1 MGKELFG
8 NFQQVKERVTSP
20 YEFNSELLRI
30 NGFEKE
36 FVQKDKRLFISGNNT
51 FWKTFDFA
59 SFLTMI
65 DSDVAKA
72 LHTCKGGF
80 SGIVYDESEQQILV
94 FSDSFGLF
102 PIYFVH
108 DPYKAFFSSSLRRIL
123 DEGIIEKEIDATVLL
138 DYFRFGSFLPGTTLF
153 RGVYQLKPGNYLR
166 ISEDHFSENTYFSWN
181 KRFISNFSSVEQVF
195 TEIDNLKN
203 GLEEIEYTPI
213 VPRFKELRE
222 FANTIDVPFTP
233 SVVTRLSQPGWSEV
247 FAAKEIF
254 EGLPE
259 LNRKKWPMSFSPV
272 LRTMIYR
279 LGLWRWKGLE
289 GQWKKEKLQQEYWD
303 IEFLYQFE
311 YQMIK
316 DLYLKKL
323 FNWEEWPK
331 NGVFTFLHDQLGYGK
346 DGYAYPVFGRL
357 SLAEIW
363 ISLLSIQVPF
373 LRYLFQKE
381 DGTIDYPNLDKELYM
396 YVMSV
401 PDGLKEPEYQGNL
414 ASVYGKDT
422 LPEKTTVLMDSI
434 SEEDWTAFTSGIQH
448 LPYCNHKELFALVQS
463 NSEKY
468 QHILILGIWLDQV
481 MNQGN

>member
-1 MGKELFG
+1 MEKELFG
-8 NFQQVKERVTSP
+8 NFQQIKERVTSP
-20 YEFNSELLRI
+20 YEFDSELLRI

-36 FVQKDKRLFISGNNT
+36 FVQGEKRLFISGNNT
-51 FWKTFDFA
+51 FWKSFDST
-59 SFLTMI
+59 SFLAMI
-65 DSDVAKA
+65 NTDVAKA
-72 LHTCKGGF
+72 INTCKGGF
-80 SGIVYDESEQQILV
+80 SGVFYDENEQFTLV

-153 RGVYQLKPGNYLR
+153 RGVYQLQPGNYLR
-166 ISEDHFSENTYFSWN
+166 ISEDNFSENTYFSWN

-195 TEIDNLKN
+195 AEIDHRKAGIEGLKSYPDIP
-203 GLEEIEYTPI
+203 G
-213 VPRFKELRE
+213 FKELSA
-222 FANTIDVPFTP
+222 FVDTIDVPFTP
-233 SVVTRLSQPGWSEV
+233 SVISTLSQPGWSEV

-254 EGLPE
+254 EGIPE
-259 LNRKKWPMSFSPV
+259 LNRKKWPMSFSPA

-289 GQWKKEKLQQEYWD
+289 GEWKKEKLQQEYWD
-303 IEFLYQFE
+303 IEFLYQFN
-311 YQMIK
+311 YQIVK
-316 DLYLKKL
+316 DGYLRKV
-323 FNWEEWPK
+323 FNWDEWPK

-373 LRYLFQKE
+373 LRYLFQRE
-381 DGTIDYPNLDKELYM
+381 GTTIDYPNLDKELYM

-401 PDGLKEPEYQGNL
+401 PDGLKESEYQGNIANVYAKD
-414 ASVYGKDT
+414 AS
-422 LPEKTTVLMDSI
+422 PERVTVSMDSV
-434 SEEDWTAFTSGIQH
+434 SEKDWTAFASGIQY
-448 LPYCNHKELFALVQS
+448 LPYCNPKELLALTQS
-463 NSEKY
+463 DSGKY
-468 QHILILGIWLDQV
+468 QHILILGIWLEQV
-481 MNQGN
+481 MNKVN